1 MLAPRLPLTQQERSS
16 YFPNLAYGAWNLLQP
31 LFPLLS
37 LITSLLPADP
47 ETATFLADSLPAEEC
62 FVYRLP
68 TLLLEI

>member
-16 YFPNLAYGAWNLLQP
+16 YFPHLAYRARNLLQP
-31 LFPLLS
+31 LLLLLS

-47 ETATFLADSLPAEEC
+47 EAATFLADSLPAKEC

-68 TLLLEI
+68 TSLLEI